1 MQMIS
6 LDIKKTK
13 KLNVLIRTKK
23 TQLEVTSSRNFI
35 ERDILQ
41 GCKRKF
47 NTVIISDITSGI
59 DDATKNSSIYDQS
72 LLNVQKK
79 GRI

>member
-1 MQMIS
+1 MIS

-13 KLNVLIRTKK
+13 KLNVLIRIKK
-23 TQLEVTSSRNFI
+23 TKLEVTSSRNFI

-41 GCKRKF
+41 DCKRKF
-47 NTVIISDITSGI
+47 NTVIISDITPGI
-59 DDATKNSSIYDQS
+59 DDATKNSSIYNQS
-72 LLNVQKK
+72 LLNILKK